1 MWVEELP
8 NGKFKYN
15 ERYKD
20 PYTEKQRRV
29 SVTLNSKSN
38 QAKKQAMIELQ
49 EKITKNTNAPKNS
62 SITFLNALNL
72 FVPYYKNRVK
82 ASSFVS
88 FKSTEKAIIK
98 TIGAD
103 TLVKNVDNSYLKKR
117 LEDMYYNQNYS
128 FNYIKKIKAFIFMII
143 EYAKEEG
150 YEAKLS
156 HFKLNFVLRQT
167 EQPEKYLEKNELRA
181 LIKQLNSYAKNTRKA
196 DMVEFMA
203 LTGLRYGELIALREN
218 DLFEGYI
225 KVTGTID
232 FRSGHYSEII
242 RTTPKTKAANR
253 NITLSNRAIEIL
265 FKVLQENRLL
275 KATKKYD
282 DLGYI
287 FTNGKGFPIDYRT
300 FAPTLKNAAT
310 KAGIKKPVT
319 SHYLRHTHISF
330 LAELNIPIKAVMER
344 VGHTDASTTLQ
355 VYTHVTNKMKDS
367 LLEKL
372 DSIDY

>member
-8 NGKFKYN
+8 SGKFKYS

-98 TIGAD
+98 AVGAD
-103 TLVKNVDNSYLKKR
+103 TLVKNIDNSYLKKR

-143 EYAKEEG
+143 EYSKEEG

-203 LTGLRYGELIALREN
+203 LTGLRYGELIALRED

-232 FRSGHYSEII
+232 FRSGHYSEVI

-253 NITLSNRAIEIL
+253 NITLPNRAIESL

-275 KATKKYD
+275 KATKKYV

-287 FTNGKGFPIDYRT
+287 FTNNKGFPIDYRT
-300 FAPTLKNAAT
+300 FAPTLKNAAV
-310 KAGIKKPVT
+310 KAGINKPVT

-372 DSIDY
+372 DSIEY